1 MRHSTT
7 TSHTATRPFTARRGG
22 STSRSSMGR
31 RRVASPEEPTPRAC
45 RRARRHLLRDLWL
58 RYECRPP
65 SHPCPSLAVAKAVW
79 REAPAPPA
87 RPTQPRGSSPP
98 LPIHASPTIATPSS
112 PHPNPPPL

>member
-31 RRVASPEEPTPRAC
+31 RRGASPGEPTPRAC

-58 RYECRPP
+58 RYEGRPP
-65 SHPCPSLAVAKAVW
+65 SHPCPSLAVAKGVVRGGAGTPP
-79 REAPAPPA
+79 EAAPPRGA
-87 RPTQPRGSSPP
+87 VPPPPRPPP
-98 LPIHASPTIATPSS
+98 
-112 PHPNPPPL
+112 PHPP